1 MSLIKKST
9 RGSKPRSNTTTRFSI
24 ALGDD
29 ESVEFRPTGT
39 FAHVTAEQV
48 FKIIKSANVDVDV
61 TAENNNNKVNFKLTA
76 SNKLCAFLNY
86 FDNDLDDE
94 SGQVEV
100 DATIDELKARLADVK
115 LEDITLPMTAGEA
128 DDLIANL

>member
-1 MSLIKKST
+1 M
-9 RGSKPRSNTTTRFSI
+9 
-24 ALGDD
+24 
-29 ESVEFRPTGT
+29 TGT
-39 FAHVTAEQV
+39 
-48 FKIIKSANVDVDV
+48 
-61 TAENNNNKVNFKLTA
+61 
-76 SNKLCAFLNY
+76 NKLFGFLNY

-100 DATIDELKARLADVK
+100 NATVEQLKGMLADVK

>member
-1 MSLIKKST
+1 MSLIKKSA
-9 RGSKPRSNTTTRFSI
+9 RGTKPRSNTTTRFSI

-39 FAHVTAEQV
+39 FAHVTAAQV
-48 FKIIKSANVDVDV
+48 FKIITNADVDV
-61 TAENNNNKVNFKLTA
+61 TAENNNNKVNFKLTGT
-76 SNKLCAFLNY
+76 NKLFGFLNY

-100 DATIDELKARLADVK
+100 NATVEQLKGMLADVK